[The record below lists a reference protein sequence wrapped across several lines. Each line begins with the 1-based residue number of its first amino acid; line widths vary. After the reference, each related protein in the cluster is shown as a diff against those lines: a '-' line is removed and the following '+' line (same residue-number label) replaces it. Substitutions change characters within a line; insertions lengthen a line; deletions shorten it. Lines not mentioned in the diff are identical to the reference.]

1 MRHQCHNGDKEIV
14 PITALVPQWADFLVP
29 IEVLLLYLVE
39 LVLQWGLW
47 IMYCPHLG
55 TTILRHIVT
64 HARFAMA
71 VSSEKWL
78 SSARVMAL
86 INSRMCEKTNPNP
99 NPKCIKSSAN
109 YYTSEN
115 WS

>member
-1 MRHQCHNGDKEIV
+1 MRHQCHNGDKEII

-29 IEVLLLYLVE
+29 IEALLLSLVE

-64 HARFAMA
+64 HVLGRLATESCFTLTQR
-71 VSSEKWL
+71 
-78 SSARVMAL
+78 L
-86 INSRMCEKTNPNP
+86 ITIIIIILLLVVFVGTHPNP
-99 NPKCIKSSAN
+99 NTNPKVHQIFR
-109 YYTSEN
+109 
-115 WS
+115 